1 MKLGIN
7 GIGRIGRHILK
18 NLLESGKDVVIINDI
33 NPDIKNVVYTLN
45 YDTIYGRSKHKFEVI
60 DDKTISYGDKVISYH
75 CEPDICN
82 VDWNKADYI
91 IDSSGVASNAE
102 SASRVL
108 QTSSVKKIFL
118 TNSNKNADFEMVL
131 GVNEELLKPEH
142 NIIACSICDAT
153 AIAPVVRI
161 LENKFG
167 ILMGS
172 ISTMHP
178 WLNYQNVLDGRS
190 TYQSRPDQTYH
201 NYALGRSSIGNLIP
215 KWTSALDATDKVIPG
230 LKNKMMVFSYRTP
243 HAIVGSADLT
253 FMLGKDID
261 TQKVIEEFEK
271 YSLTQAYDII
281 SNDYEPLVS
290 SDYIGSRFS
299 CHIDHRWTE
308 VKNGMLKLVLW
319 YDNEYGYSNRVI
331 DQVERVFSMEK
342 ECQ

>member
-18 NLLESGKDVVIINDI
+18 NLLESGKDVTIINDI

-45 YDTIYGRSKHKFEVI
+45 YDTLYGKPSKKFKVV
-60 DDKTISYGDKVISYH
+60 DDNTISYGNKLITYSCQSKVL
-75 CEPDICN
+75 D
-82 VDWNKADYI
+82 VDWGEIDYM
-91 IDSSGVASNAE
+91 IDSSGIASNAE
-102 SASRVL
+102 AATKVVQKTAVKRV
-108 QTSSVKKIFL
+108 FL
-118 TNSNKNADFEMVL
+118 TNSNKKADFEMVL
-131 GVNEELLKPEH
+131 GVNEHLAKPEH
-142 NIIACSICDAT
+142 KVVACSICDAT
-153 AIAPVVRI
+153 AIAPVVRL
-161 LENKFG
+161 LESKFG
-167 ILMGS
+167 ISRGS

-230 LKNKMMVFSYRTP
+230 LKDKMMVFSYRTP

-253 FMLGKDID
+253 FVLEKETD
-261 TQKVIEEFEK
+261 TESVIEEFK
-271 YSLTQAYDII
+271 KFASNQVYDIF

-319 YDNEYGYSNRVI
+319 YDNEFGYSSRVI
-331 DQVERVFSMEK
+331 DQIEK
-342 ECQ
+342 FHSLGE